1 LQRDC
6 QMKLVVVHG
15 TGAGGG
21 APRPEELVAL
31 LRRAG
36 HDPRYFADDD
46 PGWRE
51 AVRAPADLVV
61 AAGGD
66 GTVRRVALAVR
77 GAGRPVAVL
86 PVGTANNVAAALAIS
101 GSIEDEVAAWRLDRV
116 RALDLGIARFGDE
129 EVPFLES
136 LGAGAFARVIERH
149 ARARGG
155 GKGSG
160 SPEDKVRRDLAE
172 LDAAIAAERPAR
184 FRIRADGRDASD
196 DCLLLEVM
204 SLRRVGANL
213 PLAPAADPGDGL
225 LDVVRATDAD
235 RGALGAYIAAR
246 LDGGEARLDLPF
258 VQASEIEIETDD
270 DAAVHVDDAPRER
283 GGRLSVR
290 VTVERGAVTFLEGS
304 ST

>member
-1 LQRDC
+1 
-6 QMKLVVVHG
+6 
-15 TGAGGG
+15 
-21 APRPEELVAL
+21 
-31 LRRAG
+31 
-36 HDPRYFADDD
+36 
-46 PGWRE
+46 
-51 AVRAPADLVV
+51 
-61 AAGGD
+61 
-66 GTVRRVALAVR
+66 
-77 GAGRPVAVL
+77 
-86 PVGTANNVAAALAIS
+86 
-101 GSIEDEVAAWRLDRV
+101 
-116 RALDLGIARFGDE
+116 
-129 EVPFLES
+129 
-136 LGAGAFARVIERH
+136 VIERH

-235 RGALGAYIAAR
+235 RGALRAYIAAR

-258 VQASEIEIETDD
+258 VQASRSRSRPTTTRRS
-270 DAAVHVDDAPRER
+270 HVDDAPRER
-283 GGRLSVR
+283 SGRLSVR
-290 VTVERGAVTFLEGS
+290 ITVRPGRGDIPGGKLHVKRGAEPR
-304 ST
+304 